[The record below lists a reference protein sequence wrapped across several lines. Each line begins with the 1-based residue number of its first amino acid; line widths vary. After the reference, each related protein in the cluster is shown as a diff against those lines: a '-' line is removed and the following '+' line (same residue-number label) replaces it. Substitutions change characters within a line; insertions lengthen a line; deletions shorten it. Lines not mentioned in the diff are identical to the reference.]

1 MALAPSRSS
10 LTDEQLLLIDATR
23 DFARDELL
31 ACDRRW
37 DVDESSVAEVLPK
50 LSEMG
55 LLALC
60 IPESAGG
67 LGATYQVYAALIH
80 ELAVYSPS
88 TAVTVAVH
96 NMVGRIIHK
105 FAPEPLRS
113 QRLKEWGS
121 AESFGAFALSEAN
134 AGSDASGIRATAKR
148 VPGGYRIN
156 GEKMWI
162 TNGMRAR
169 WLFTTVRVEGAS
181 REESLCSFLV
191 DGNEKGIERTK
202 ITGKL
207 GIRGSETAVVH
218 YHDVFVPEA
227 HMIGKAGQGLAVSL
241 PSLNEGRVGIAA
253 QATGI
258 AEACLMEMTS
268 YARTREQFGRPIG
281 KFQAVA
287 GMIADSV
294 VEMEAARALVWRA
307 ATSIDSGH
315 ADRSA
320 CSMAK
325 LYASEAANRMAY
337 RAVQIH
343 GGAGYVRDCRVEQLF
358 RDARITT
365 IYEGTSEIQRMV
377 IARELG
383 AVA

>member
-1 MALAPSRSS
+1 MPLAPAQSEI
-10 LTDEQLLLIDATR
+10 TADQLLLIETTR
-23 DFARDELL
+23 KFARDELL
-31 ACDRRW
+31 NRDRAW
-37 DVDESSVAEVLPK
+37 DVDESSVAEVLPR
-50 LSEMG
+50 LAEMG
-55 LLALC
+55 LLALG
-60 IPESAGG
+60 IPENEGG
-67 LGATYQVYAALIH
+67 LGASYRMYAALIH
-80 ELAVYSPS
+80 ELAVFSPS

-105 FAPEPLRS
+105 FASEPLRTE
-113 QRLKEWGS
+113 RLREWGT

-148 VPGGYRIN
+148 VPGGYRLN

-162 TNGMRAR
+162 TNGMHAR
-169 WLFTTVRVEGAS
+169 WFFTTVRVEGVNS
-181 REESLCSFLV
+181 TESLCSFLV
-191 DGNEKGIERTK
+191 DGNEPGIERTK

-218 YHDVFVPEA
+218 YQDVFVPEA
-227 HMIGKAGQGLAVSL
+227 HMIGKPGQGLAVSL

-253 QATGI
+253 QASGI
-258 AEACLMEMTS
+258 AEACLEEMTS
-268 YARTREQFGRPIG
+268 YARTREQFKQPIG

-287 GMIADSV
+287 AMIADSV
-294 VEMEAARALVWRA
+294 VELEAARALVWRA
-307 ATSIDSGH
+307 AASIDSGH
-315 ADRSA
+315 ANRSA

-325 LYASEAANRMAY
+325 LYASEAANRIAY
-337 RAVQIH
+337 RAIQVH
-343 GGAGYVRDCRVEQLF
+343 GGAGYVHECRVEQLF

>member
-1 MALAPSRSS
+1 MPLAPYPFAFAP
-10 LTDEQLLLIDATR
+10 DEQLLIETTR
-23 DFARDELL
+23 EFSRAELL
-31 ACDRRW
+31 PRDRQW
-37 DVDESSVAEVLPK
+37 DLDESSVIDVLPK
-50 LSEMG
+50 LGEMG
-55 LLALC
+55 ILSIC
-60 IPESAGG
+60 IPDEFGG
-67 LGATYQVYAALIH
+67 LGASYSTYASLVH

-88 TAVTVAVH
+88 AAVTVAVH

-105 FAPEPLRS
+105 FAPEPLRTE
-113 QRLKEWGS
+113 RLAQWGT

-134 AGSDASGIRATAKR
+134 AGSDASGIRAVARR
-148 VPGGYRIN
+148 VAGGYRIN

-162 TNGMRAR
+162 TNGMHAR
-169 WLFTTVRVEGAS
+169 WLFTTVRVDGA
-181 REESLCSFLV
+181 RPEESLCSFLV

-218 YHDVFVPEA
+218 YHEVFVPES
-227 HMIGKAGQGLAVSL
+227 HMIGKPGQGLAVSL

-258 AEACLMEMTS
+258 AEACLNEMTS
-268 YARTREQFGRPIG
+268 YARTREQFNRPIG

-287 GMIADSV
+287 AMIADSV
-294 VEMEAARALVWRA
+294 VELEAAKALVWRA
-307 ATSIDSGH
+307 GRSIDSGK

-325 LYASEAANRMAY
+325 LYASEAANRLAY
-337 RAVQIH
+337 RAIQIH

-365 IYEGTSEIQRMV
+365 IYEGTSEIQRIV